1 MVFPKSVSAKGS
13 STSSCVH
20 IFITSSSHLL
30 IFRSSDLLIFTSSL
44 SLPFS
49 LSLSLSVSCPLS
61 LSLSFFFLSLLNPQA
76 VPTRRNEVAS
86 FVVRLAQNAF
96 FSRLFLVRR
105 QPFRTK
111 RGSSVKNCSKIA
123 ILKCRNEVR
132 VSKTAVKLRLW
143 LVRQE
148 PFRTKCSSSLKN

>member
-1 MVFPKSVSAKGS
+1 MCSHLH
-13 STSSCVH
+13 H
-20 IFITSSSHLL
+20 IFLSSYLL

-44 SLPFS
+44 SLSPLLS
-49 LSLSLSVSCPLS
+49 LPLSLSVSCPLS

-76 VPTRRNEVAS
+76 VPTRRNEVAT

-96 FSRLFLVRR
+96 FFLDFSWSGGNLFARNEVRV
-105 QPFRTK
+105 
-111 RGSSVKNCSKIA
+111 SKNCSKIA

>member
-1 MVFPKSVSAKGS
+1 MCSHLH
-13 STSSCVH
+13 H
-20 IFITSSSHLL
+20 IFLSSYLLIFRFSHLL
-30 IFRSSDLLIFTSSL
+30 IFTSSLSL

-49 LSLSLSVSCPLS
+49 LSLSLSLCLLPSVTVPLLLFLVSLKS
-61 LSLSFFFLSLLNPQA
+61 ARSANQA
-76 VPTRRNEVAS
+76 KRSGHPFA
-86 FVVRLAQNAF
+86 VRVAQNAF
-96 FSRLFLVRR
+96 VFSRLFLVRR